1 MPDMDGL
8 ALYIVF
14 LVPPL
19 IFGLAVQA
27 WLKRTVAKNAQV
39 HVASGLTGADVARQI
54 LDRNG
59 LTEVEVHSASGGPL
73 SDHYDPRKRAVFLSE
88 TVHSTPTVTATAVA
102 AHEVGHAIQ
111 HARGYA
117 PMQIRSAIFPAVA
130 FASSFWMILLIGGVI
145 LGALG
150 LVQLAI
156 LLYAVAVL
164 FHFVTLPVE
173 FNASRRA
180 GQQLQTLGLVTGGEI
195 QGVRSVLNGAALTY
209 VAGALAALTQL
220 LYFALVFF
228 GDSE

>member
-1 MPDMDGL
+1 VSIGDLGL
-8 ALYIVF
+8 YFLF

-19 IFGLAVQA
+19 VFGLAVQG
-27 WLKRTVAKNAQV
+27 WLKKTVGQNAQRE
-39 HVASGLTGADVARQI
+39 VASGLSGAQVARQI

-59 LTEVEVHSASGGPL
+59 LDEVEVQRTAGGPL

-88 TVHSTPTVTATAVA
+88 TVYDTETVTASAIA

-111 HARGYA
+111 HARSYV
-117 PMQIRSAIFPAVA
+117 PLQIRSTMFPVVA
-130 FASSFWMILLIGGVI
+130 FASSFWTILLLGGLV

-180 GQQLQTLGLVTGGEI
+180 GAQLASLGLVTTAESE
-195 QGVRSVLNGAALTY
+195 GVKKVLTAAALTY

-228 GDSE
+228 GNRE

>member
-1 MPDMDGL
+1 MSGL
-8 ALYIVF
+8 GLYIVF

-19 IFGLAVQA
+19 LFGLAVQA
-27 WLKRTVAKNAQV
+27 WLKRTVGRNSNVPV
-39 HVASGLTGADVARQI
+39 HTGLTGAQVARQI

-59 LTEVEVHSASGGPL
+59 LTEVPVHHAAGGAL

-88 TVHSTPTVTATAVA
+88 TVHDHASVTGTAVA

-111 HARGYA
+111 HARAYV
-117 PMQIRSAIFPAVA
+117 PMQIRSAIFPVVA
-130 FASSFWMILLIGGVI
+130 FASSFWTILLIGGLV

-173 FNASRRA
+173 FDASRRA
-180 GQQLQTLGLVTGGEI
+180 GQQLRALGLVTTGEG
-195 QGVRSVLNGAALTY
+195 QGVNRVLRAAALTY

-228 GDSE
+228 GDD

>member
-1 MPDMDGL
+1 MDDL
-8 ALYIVF
+8 ALYFAF
-14 LVPPL
+14 LIPPL

-27 WLKRTVAKNAQV
+27 WLKRTVAKNEQVPVSTGMTGAQV
-39 HVASGLTGADVARQI
+39 ARAI

-59 LTEVEVHSASGGPL
+59 LTEVPVHRASGGAL
-73 SDHYDPRKRAVFLSE
+73 SDHYDPRKRSVHLSDE
-88 TVHSTPTVTATAVA
+88 VHDGVHITGTAVA

-111 HARGYA
+111 HARAYA
-117 PMQIRSAIFPAVA
+117 PMQIRSALFPVVA
-130 FASSFWMILLIGGVI
+130 FASSFWTILLIGGII

-173 FNASRRA
+173 FNASSRA
-180 GQQLQTLGLVTGGEI
+180 GKQLGDLGLVTAGE
-195 QGVRSVLNGAALTY
+195 QRQVKSVLNAAALTY

-220 LYFALVFF
+220 IYFALVFL
-228 GDSE
+228 GNRD

>member
-1 MPDMDGL
+1 VSIGNLGL
-8 ALYIVF
+8 YF
-14 LVPPL
+14 LFLIPPL
-19 IFGLAVQA
+19 VFGLAVQY
-27 WLKRTVAKNAQV
+27 WLKKTVGRNAQV
-39 HVASGLTGADVARQI
+39 GVASGLTGAEVAREI

-59 LTEVEVHSASGGPL
+59 LDEVEIHRAAGGPL
-73 SDHYDPRKRAVFLSE
+73 SDHYDPRKRSVFLSE
-88 TVHSTPTVTATAVA
+88 TVHDSPSVTATAIA

-111 HARGYA
+111 HARAYA
-117 PMQIRSAIFPAVA
+117 PLQIRSALFPVVA
-130 FASSFWMILLIGGVI
+130 FASSFWTILLLGGLV

-150 LVQLAI
+150 LVQIAI

-180 GQQLQTLGLVTGGEI
+180 GAQLGSLGLVTTSESE
-195 QGVRSVLNGAALTY
+195 GVKKVLNAAALTY

-228 GDSE
+228 GNND

>member
-1 MPDMDGL
+1 MSGFG
-8 ALYIVF
+8 LYIAF

-19 IFGLAVQA
+19 LFGLAVQA
-27 WLKRTVAKNAQV
+27 WLKRTVGRNSDVPV
-39 HVASGLTGADVARQI
+39 HTGLTGAQVAREI

-59 LTEVEVHSASGGPL
+59 LTDVPVHHAAGGAL

-88 TVHSTPTVTATAVA
+88 TVYGTASVTGTAVA

-111 HARGYA
+111 HARAYK
-117 PMQIRSAIFPAVA
+117 PMQIRSAIFPVVA
-130 FASSFWMILLIGGVI
+130 FASSFWTILLVGGLV

-173 FNASRRA
+173 FDASRRA
-180 GQQLQTLGLVTGGEI
+180 GKQLRALGLVTTAEG
-195 QGVRSVLNGAALTY
+195 QGVNSVLRAAALTY

-228 GDSE
+228 GNQD

>member
-1 MPDMDGL
+1 MSGL
-8 ALYIVF
+8 GLYLAF

-19 IFGLAVQA
+19 LFGLAVQG
-27 WLKRTVAKNAQV
+27 WLKRTVARNSA
-39 HVASGLTGADVARQI
+39 VAVLNGLTGAEVAREI

-59 LTEVEVHSASGGPL
+59 LAEVPVHRAGGGAL

-88 TVHSTPTVTATAVA
+88 TVHDSASVTGTAVA

-111 HARGYA
+111 HARAYV
-117 PMQIRSAIFPAVA
+117 PMQLRSALFPAVA
-130 FASSFWMILLIGGVI
+130 FASSFWTILLIGGLV

-173 FNASRRA
+173 FDASRRA
-180 GQQLQTLGLVTGGEI
+180 GAQLRSLGLVTAGEGR
-195 QGVRSVLNGAALTY
+195 GVNRVLTTAALTY

-220 LYFALVFF
+220 LYFALLFF
-228 GDSE
+228 GSED